1 MLAFGDSVLF
11 LVVFGV
17 AAVPATAAALYF
29 LRPYPTLWRVLAGSA
44 LALGATGVAALL
56 VYLADQTAAPGST
69 IQLLGGLALLRTI
82 VAPLFA
88 LTFLLSGALRAGPP
102 GADRAVRGHHGR
114 GAGVRRRTPAVAAAA
129 SGVLSRRAR
138 DLGDGRLAGRA
149 FPAPRSACSS
159 FRVSPARASPLGSP
173 TESAKPKRA

>member
-1 MLAFGDSVLF
+1 VRAPAKLGLVTIGYVGAFAIASAAVMIHMVATSGQGSDGMLAFGDSVLF

-44 LALGATGVAALL
+44 LALGVTGVAALL

-88 LTFLLSGALRAGPP
+88 LTFLLSGLFAPDRPERIALFAATMVEALVFG
-102 GADRAVRGHHGR
+102 GALLLLLRPLRGY
-114 GAGVRRRTPAVAAAA
+114 
-129 SGVLSRRAR
+129 
-138 DLGDGRLAGRA
+138 
-149 FPAPRSACSS
+149 
-159 FRVSPARASPLGSP
+159 
-173 TESAKPKRA
+173 

>member
-1 MLAFGDSVLF
+1 
-11 LVVFGV
+11 
-17 AAVPATAAALYF
+17 VPATAAALYF

-88 LTFLLSGALRAGPP
+88 LTFLLSGLFAPDRPERIALFAATMVEALVFG
-102 GADRAVRGHHGR
+102 GALLLLLRPFRGY
-114 GAGVRRRTPAVAAAA
+114 
-129 SGVLSRRAR
+129 
-138 DLGDGRLAGRA
+138 
-149 FPAPRSACSS
+149 
-159 FRVSPARASPLGSP
+159 
-173 TESAKPKRA
+173 